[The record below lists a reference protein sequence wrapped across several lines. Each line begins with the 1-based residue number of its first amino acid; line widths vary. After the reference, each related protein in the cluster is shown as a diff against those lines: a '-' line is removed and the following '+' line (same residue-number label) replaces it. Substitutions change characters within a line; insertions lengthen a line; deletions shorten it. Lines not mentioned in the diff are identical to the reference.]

1 MMLGP
6 FGFGLL
12 EAGTDTQSFT
22 ILAQLAL
29 TVILFNQAAMLDLPS
44 VVRRGH
50 VTFRLL
56 VVGIP
61 LSIILGTVVALL
73 VMPVMPLWEAVCL
86 AAIVAPTEV
95 ALIDALLDDRRI
107 PERVRHAL
115 STESGFY
122 DGFALA
128 AMLAA
133 LALAS
138 EQSHPDPGRWGWFA
152 VRTEVVSLVVGLAVG
167 VIGGLV
173 IAWSRHHGWMSDTWA
188 QLATLALA
196 LVCFEVGERLHG
208 SGFVAAFAGG
218 LAYSMMVRRSN
229 RDMPTQVSD
238 AAGQLLELMVF
249 AMFGGY
255 ALFIGWRDAGW
266 RVIVFSVLALI
277 VVRLVAVSV
286 ALVGSDLPAR
296 SRLFIGWFG
305 PRGIGTLVLGLL
317 MVGRGEIAAVRHD
330 HAGGRRHRHG
340 QSRDA
345 QPDYAARDSAVA
357 GAVGGELA
365 GKRDRRELT
374 LSGDGCPGRGT
385 TPPPRRRPTPPPGR
399 PGRLSAGPAA
409 KPEPSIAKPVRNAGW
424 LVAVVTRAAGLCVV
438 RIAGL
443 WLTGTDPPSSA

>member
-1 MMLGP
+1 MGADTAFVMTVLVLSYAAVSGLVKRWYLAPALIFVALGMALGP
-6 FGFGLL
+6 FGFGVL
-12 EAGTDTQSFT
+12 ESETNTQSFT

-29 TVILFNQAAMLDLPS
+29 TVILFNQAAMLDLRS
-44 VVRRGH
+44 IVRRGH

-56 VVGIP
+56 VIGIP
-61 LSIILGTVVALL
+61 LSIVLGTGVALL

-95 ALIDALLDDRRI
+95 ALIDALLEDRRI
-107 PERVRHAL
+107 PQRVRHAL
-115 STESGFY
+115 STESGCY

-138 EQSHPDPGRWGWFA
+138 EAADPNPGRWAWFA
-152 VRTEVVSLVVGLAVG
+152 VRTEVVSLVVGLGIG

-173 IAWSRHHGWMSDTWA
+173 IARSRRRGWMSGTWA

-218 LAYSMMVRRSN
+218 LAYSMMVRRT
-229 RDMPTQVSD
+229 DADIPTQVSD

-255 ALFIGWRDAGW
+255 AVFVGWRDAGW
-266 RVIVFSVLALI
+266 RVILFAAVALI

-286 ALVGSDLPAR
+286 ALVGTDLPAR

-317 MVGRGEIAAVRHD
+317 MIERGEIQQADMITQAVVVTITVSLVVH
-330 HAGGRRHRHG
+330 
-340 QSRDA
+340 S
-345 QPDYAARDSAVA
+345 
-357 GAVGGELA
+357 L
-365 GKRDRRELT
+365 
-374 LSGDGCPGRGT
+374 T
-385 TPPPRRRPTPPPGR
+385 TPLGIRLWPSPPADTPG
-399 PGRLSAGPAA
+399 A
-409 KPEPSIAKPVRNAGW
+409 KASDATSGAKG
-424 LVAVVTRAAGLCVV
+424 
-438 RIAGL
+438 
-443 WLTGTDPPSSA
+443 